1 MANAE
6 IDNQIRLLKAIQE
19 VQRANKNFD
28 AANAIQ
34 KQIEALGGMKQDPGS
49 IRPKEDLEYWA
60 RKGQEVMNAIGDL
73 GDAVFERRIDN
84 IQKEID
90 AETEKYDRLL
100 ELAKDDEEETKI
112 IERNKALRLEEL
124 EKKKKKEQVKQ
135 AKFQKALAVQNAIIN
150 TSLAVSSALTAGPGT
165 GIALA
170 VITAA
175 IGALE
180 IATILATPIP
190 SFATGGIM
198 GHDGLALINDGGNK
212 EYIERNGSIL
222 STDNP
227 NAFVNLQKGDIIHKD
242 YDDMMKKSM
251 LMNLYTGGAIIE
263 NDANYDGIEKAIDKG
278 FKRAKINNNVSVL
291 NQQNSYKE
299 QSSTWN

>member
-1 MANAE
+1 
-6 IDNQIRLLKAIQE
+6 
-19 VQRANKNFD
+19 
-28 AANAIQ
+28 
-34 KQIEALGGMKQDPGS
+34 
-49 IRPKEDLEYWA
+49 
-60 RKGQEVMNAIGDL
+60 
-73 GDAVFERRIDN
+73 
-84 IQKEID
+84 
-90 AETEKYDRLL
+90 
-100 ELAKDDEEETKI
+100 
-112 IERNKALRLEEL
+112 
-124 EKKKKKEQVKQ
+124 
-135 AKFQKALAVQNAIIN
+135 
-150 TSLAVSSALTAGPGT
+150 
-165 GIALA
+165 
-170 VITAA
+170 
-175 IGALE
+175 
-180 IATILATPIP
+180 
-190 SFATGGIM
+190 M